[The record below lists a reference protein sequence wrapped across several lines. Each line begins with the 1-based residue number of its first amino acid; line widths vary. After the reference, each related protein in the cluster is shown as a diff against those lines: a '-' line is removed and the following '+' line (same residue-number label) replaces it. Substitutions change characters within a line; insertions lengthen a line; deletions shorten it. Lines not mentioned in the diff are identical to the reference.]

1 MASTR
6 FMTLGLAALLLAGST
21 PVVYAQFNQG
31 RGNIGGS
38 NADSFNS
45 NRIGNF
51 NDYRVSLNEEY
62 ARMLREGKWDQK
74 GSMPPKP
81 KPKDDV
87 SPIPTPYN
95 DKDRRDDK
103 EISIEE
109 IITPDKDKSR
119 AAPIAPVRE
128 DPTINTRTLSFN
140 YFGSPVQ
147 VRIPSESTF
156 SVGSVSADALASAWS
171 RLSEPQFAPM
181 VADIQKLKTQMQL
194 CDWAYLQLIDAFA
207 KTYSKNRNEATL
219 LTAYL
224 FSQSGYKIRL
234 ASTSSG
240 LEMLYNSRH
249 NLLEHPY
256 YILDGE
262 YYYPLDKNVSGN
274 ISICEA
280 KFAKEKSLSL
290 WVNSLPQIEKTT
302 TPSRHVSSKRYLDFS
317 VDYTVNKNLVDFYN
331 TYPTSVLG
339 TDFMTRWAMYAE
351 TPVSDHVRATLYPQL
366 KSMIAGLDQLQA
378 VERLLNWIQTGFVYE
393 YDDKVW
399 GGDRAFF
406 PEETL
411 YYPYCDCEDRSILL
425 TRLVRDLLGLKCM
438 LIYYPGH
445 LAAAVAFNSPVSGDY
460 ITVSGT
466 RYTVTDPTFIGA
478 PVGRTMTGMDNT
490 SAKVILLN

>member
-1 MASTR
+1 MALKGFLTIG
-6 FMTLGLAALLLAGST
+6 FTALLLVGSNQ
-21 PVVYAQFNQG
+21 VISAQFNEG
-31 RGNIGGS
+31 RVKAKGS
-38 NADSFNS
+38 DADAFNA
-45 NRIGNF
+45 NRAGNF

-62 ARMLREGKWDQK
+62 ARMLREGKWDSK

-81 KPKDDV
+81 KPKDD
-87 SPIPTPYN
+87 ITPRP
-95 DKDRRDDK
+95 KPFDDK
-103 EISIEE
+103 GSHDDREIAIEE

-119 AAPIAPVRE
+119 ATPIAPVRE
-128 DPTINTRTLSFN
+128 DPSTPTHSLSFN
-140 YFGSPVQ
+140 YFGSQMQ
-147 VRIPSESTF
+147 VRVPSATTF
-156 SVGSVSADALASAWS
+156 AVSSADADAVASAWS
-171 RLSEPQFAPM
+171 RLSNPEFAPM
-181 VADIQKLKTQMQL
+181 VADIQKLKSKLQL

-207 KTYSKNRNEATL
+207 KTYGKNHNEATL

-224 FSQSGYKIRL
+224 FSQSGYKIRI
-234 ASTSSG
+234 ARTASG

-262 YYYPLDKNVSGN
+262 YYYPLNKNLSGTV
-274 ISICEA
+274 SICEA

-290 WVNSLPQIEKTT
+290 WVNALPQVNNGES
-302 TPSRHVSSKRYLDFS
+302 PSRHVSSKRFPDFS
-317 VDYTVNKNLVDFYN
+317 VDYTVNKNLIDFYN

-339 TDFMTRWAMYAE
+339 SDFMTRWAMYAE
-351 TPVSDHVRATLYPQL
+351 TPVSEHIRSTLYPRL

-411 YYPYCDCEDRSILL
+411 YYPFCDCEDRSILL
-425 TRLVRDLLGLKCM
+425 TRLVRDLLGLKCL

-445 LAAAVAFNSPVSGDY
+445 LAAAVAFNAPVSGDY
-460 ITVSGT
+460 ITVGGT

-478 PVGRTMTGMDNT
+478 PVGRTMTGMDNS
-490 SAKVILLN
+490 SAKVIILN